1 MLKIAQASAQSQA
14 QPTCHSKADTDS
26 VFHGGIDCNLP
37 LPEFFAAALKENEAY
52 CASRQGK
59 ERYTSPLFNLVRY
72 LKSHP
77 TLAACSAE
85 EAFARLNTELKPE
98 WGNLFPTVTVVSLE
112 FVTAWEQANI
122 PACSSA
128 LLLAGERAIN
138 QPLTLRKPHVCEGY
152 DKYLAVALHLQK
164 LTPRRDILLPVRL
177 LSGLLSQMLGK
188 SISEQSM
195 SNYCRLAQNDGYITR
210 TVKAHHPSGKAAQ
223 YRFDL
228 KRFSDQGIELAPS
241 SALPESHC
249 IQDRHGTYGIQ
260 GIHGTH
266 GFQGNQASS
275 SSCVLKH
282 AEDVGQK
289 KTKNEYRE
297 KIEEEENNH
306 KNHNTGEKILV
317 TDVLHT
323 SCGKYPGGNKIKKK
337 PQSVVSVWQ
346 SAMHAISGW
355 QPLLHDEDLM
365 KLRKFGGRTGSL
377 GAVILKWVLKNWE
390 TFGSTAAGPGKAFPL
405 VPTIAF
411 FYANEALAFNLWTK
425 AEFDPNEVIELEA
438 ALENLAVDF
447 DELECRYTLGEEALF
462 ENVKV
467 RLEYDG
473 ILAKVPKGYTIA
485 GITEACSVCKGSAK
499 NCASCKS
506 QGKVLKTFPY
516 ISVIHDLYYK
526 DKEFSHTLRKAAGLG
541 DAPSCPSDVET
552 I

>member
-14 QPTCHSKADTDS
+14 QPTCHSKADTEITAHS
-26 VFHGGIDCNLP
+26 AIDCNLP

-59 ERYTSPLFNLVRY
+59 ERYTSPLFNLVRN

-85 EAFARLNTELKPE
+85 EAFARLNSELHPN

-152 DKYLAVALHLQK
+152 DKYLAVALHLQR
-164 LTPRRDILLPVRL
+164 LTPRRDILLPVKP
-177 LSGLLSQMLGK
+177 LSGLLSQILGK

-249 IQDRHGTYGIQ
+249 SQGSHGTHGIQ
-260 GIHGTH
+260 GIHG
-266 GFQGNQASS
+266 FQGNEESS

-297 KIEEEENNH
+297 KIEEEVSTEEQQLLK
-306 KNHNTGEKILV
+306 KNTPSTLLPFVK
-317 TDVLHT
+317 T
-323 SCGKYPGGNKIKKK
+323 KKKK
-337 PQSVVSVWQ
+337 PKRYNVVSVWQ
-346 SAMHAISGW
+346 AFMCSKFEF
-355 QPLLHDEDLM
+355 QVKLLQDDYETLV
-365 KLRKFGGRTGSL
+365 KFGRRTDEFAPL
-377 GAVILKWVLKNWE
+377 IVTWTMTNWH
-390 TFGSTAAGPGKAFPL
+390 TFASTAVGPDAEYPA
-405 VPTIAF
+405 VPNVAF
-411 FYANEALAFNLWTK
+411 FHAYEAVAFNLWRNAKSDSEEDAALTK
-425 AEFDPNEVIELEA
+425 ASETSNISFEEL
-438 ALENLAVDF
+438 VWI
-447 DELECRYTLGEEALF
+447 YTLGEETLF
-462 ENVKV
+462 TTVAEQLKYQGLLVKN
-467 RLEYDG
+467 
-473 ILAKVPKGYTIA
+473 PKGWEVCGHIFKYIDAIDEKYCKDEKFMHLLLNAA
-485 GITEACSVCKGSAK
+485 GIETTPGCK
-499 NCASCKS
+499 
-506 QGKVLKTFPY
+506 
-516 ISVIHDLYYK
+516 
-526 DKEFSHTLRKAAGLG
+526 
-541 DAPSCPSDVET
+541 
-552 I
+552 